1 MRSPKYK
8 TGDVV
13 RYIDDMASV
22 LSSIGNGP
30 KIILKSSMIELDSPS
45 LGEFM
50 YDLLDGD
57 RQTKMWER
65 WLELV

>member
-13 RYIDDMASV
+13 RYIDDLAIV
-22 LSSIGNGP
+22 FGNGP
-30 KIILKSSMIELDSPS
+30 KIVLESNIMDKSPMKA
-45 LGEFM
+45 GYM

-57 RQTKMWER
+57 KQTKMWER